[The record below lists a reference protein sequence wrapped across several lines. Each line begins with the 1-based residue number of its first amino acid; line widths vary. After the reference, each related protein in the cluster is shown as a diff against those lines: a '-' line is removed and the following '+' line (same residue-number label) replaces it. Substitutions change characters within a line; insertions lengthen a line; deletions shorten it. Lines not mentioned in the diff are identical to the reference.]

1 MTQLGSIFEPE
12 APGPRGRD
20 LHADVTVPAWAL
32 GLPFAYEVRV
42 PLDLAAEGGYARR
55 VVSALDTDDRV
66 RLSLPAGFPT
76 GGVVRL
82 RGQGEARPDGRP
94 GDLLVHVEVDRR
106 HTEPPPEVRLALS
119 SVAAASSASSAPAES
134 AGAGVL
140 RYRLPVQ
147 GPPPL
152 SATTVT
158 WLAAVFALVVAAMM
172 LAR

>member
-1 MTQLGSIFEPE
+1 VTQLGSIFEPE

-32 GLPFAYEVRV
+32 GLPFPFEVRV
-42 PLDLAAEGGYARR
+42 PLELAAEGGYARR
-55 VVSALDTDDRV
+55 VVSSLDTDDRV

-106 HTEPPPEVRLALS
+106 RTEPPPEVRLAL
-119 SVAAASSASSAPAES
+119 ATMPTAGPPAES
-134 AGAGVL
+134 PAAAT
-140 RYRLPVQ
+140 YRLPVQ

-152 SATTVT
+152 DATTLT
-158 WLAAVFALVVAAMM
+158 WMAALFALVVAALMFG
-172 LAR
+172 R

>member
-32 GLPFAYEVRV
+32 GLPFPFEVRV

-55 VVSALDTDDRV
+55 VVSSLDTDDRV
-66 RLSLPAGFPT
+66 RLSLPAGFPP

-82 RGQGEARPDGRP
+82 RGQGEAHPDGRP

-106 HTEPPPEVRLALS
+106 STEPPPEVKHVLA
-119 SVAAASSASSAPAES
+119 AMPRPEAPAE
-134 AGAGVL
+134 APGPLA
-140 RYRLPVQ
+140 YRLPVQ

-152 SATTVT
+152 NATTMT
-158 WLAAVFALVVAAMM
+158 WLAAIFALVVAALMYG
-172 LAR
+172 R

>member
-1 MTQLGSIFEPE
+1 VTQLGSIFEPE

-42 PLDLAAEGGYARR
+42 PLELAAEGGYARR
-55 VVSALDTDDRV
+55 VVSAFDTDDRV
-66 RLSLPAGFPT
+66 RLSLPAGFPD

-106 HTEPPPEVRLALS
+106 STEPPPEVKLALA
-119 SVAAASSASSAPAES
+119 SVPAPASPAEAS
-134 AGAGVL
+134 AAPP
-140 RYRLPVQ
+140 YRPTTYA
-147 GPPPL
+147 PPPL
-152 SATTVT
+152 NATTLT
-158 WLAAVFALVVAAMM
+158 WLAALLALVVAAMM
-172 LAR
+172 FTG

>member
-55 VVSALDTDDRV
+55 TVSSLDSDDRV

-82 RGQGEARPDGRP
+82 RGQGEALEGGRP

-106 HTEPPPEVRLALS
+106 HAEPPPEVKLAL
-119 SVAAASSASSAPAES
+119 AAMPTPAPPAE
-134 AGAGVL
+134 ADTGAAL
-140 RYRLPVQ
+140 TYRLPVQ
-147 GPPPL
+147 GPSL
-152 SATTVT
+152 DANTLT
-158 WLAAVFALVVAAMM
+158 WMAALLALVAAAMM
-172 LAR
+172 FA

>member
-55 VVSALDTDDRV
+55 TVSSLDTDDRV

-82 RGQGEARPDGRP
+82 RGQGEALAGGRP

-106 HTEPPPEVRLALS
+106 RTEPPPEVKLALAAMPAPAPPAETD
-119 SVAAASSASSAPAES
+119 AAA
-134 AGAGVL
+134 VT
-140 RYRLPVQ
+140 YRLPVH

-152 SATTVT
+152 DANTLT
-158 WLAAVFALVVAAMM
+158 WMAALLALVVAALMFG
-172 LAR
+172 